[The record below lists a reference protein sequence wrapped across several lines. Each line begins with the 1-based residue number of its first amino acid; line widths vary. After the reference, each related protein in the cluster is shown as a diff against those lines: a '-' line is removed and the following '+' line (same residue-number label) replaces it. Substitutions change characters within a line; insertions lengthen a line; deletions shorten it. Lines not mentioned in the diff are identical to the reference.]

1 MTLSSCILLAAAL
14 FAIGVFGLLT
24 RRHLI
29 GVLLSVEL
37 MANAAN
43 LSFVA
48 FARFRGG
55 AAAQTFALFGV
66 ALTVAEVA
74 VGLAL
79 VILLYRTYGQAHIDS
94 AREMHG

>member
-1 MTLSSCILLAAAL
+1 MSLSAYLLLASAM
-14 FAIGVFGLLT
+14 FAIGVYGLMT

-29 GVLLSVEL
+29 GVLLAVEL

-48 FARFRGG
+48 FGRFRGG
-55 AAAQTFALFGV
+55 PAGQTFALFGL

-79 VILLYRTYGQAHIDS
+79 VILLYRTYGQVQIDT
-94 AREMHG
+94 AREMKG

>member
-1 MTLSSCILLAAAL
+1 MSLSGLLLVAAAL
-14 FAIGVFGLLT
+14 FTIGVYGLVT

-29 GVLLSVEL
+29 GVLLSIEL

-48 FARFRGG
+48 FSRFRSGVVG
-55 AAAQTFALFGV
+55 QSFALFGI

-74 VGLAL
+74 IGLGL
-79 VILLYRTYGQAHIDS
+79 VILLYRTWGEVQIDT
-94 AREMHG
+94 AKELKQ